1 MMGIDF
7 SFRYHT
13 PDVQAFET
21 PPVSSELF
29 TPLFNCEAALL
40 RQRELWK
47 GFIREYHEG
56 RETFQDWIAFQS
68 DEDWR
73 AFMKG
78 QNNAANAPET
88 GMFWGPSTPFAP
100 REALDWADAWIG
112 VLESLNAEEL
122 HLLFPLD
129 IDPQTHQSSF
139 DAAATIAV
147 LRELAQQARCAEHH
161 NVEMTVEMALR

>member
-1 MMGIDF
+1 MMGVDF
-7 SFRYHT
+7 SFHYHT
-13 PDVQAFET
+13 SDVQAFEA

-68 DEDWR
+68 DDDWR
-73 AFMKG
+73 TFMKG
-78 QNNAANAPET
+78 QSGSAPET
-88 GMFWGPSTPFAP
+88 GMFWGPSTPFEP
-100 REALDWADAWIG
+100 NEARDWANAWIG
-112 VLESLNAEEL
+112 VLESLNADEL

-129 IDPQTHQSSF
+129 IDPQTHQSTF

-147 LRELAQQARCAEHH
+147 LRELAQQAVCAERHK
-161 NVEMTVEMALR
+161 VQLTVEMALR